1 MTSSN
6 NSRRQFL
13 RNTAAASAAPFVLSL
28 NAEDAVAQAAPE
40 YRALVCVSLGGGN
53 DHLSTVVPFD
63 TTSYNAYKNKRA
75 GLALDRSTLLPIT
88 AASAQGGRTVGFSPN
103 LTGLKS
109 IYDAGR
115 CAVVAGVG
123 TLLEPTTLAKINN
136 GTASLPPLL
145 GSHADQ
151 GNFWFSLGTQ
161 NPYGWGGRM
170 GDFVAASNG
179 SRSNFTT
186 ISANGGFTQFLVGN
200 TTNFFTA
207 GDGGAP
213 RLFFGGDPLEQAII
227 GPTQRSNLL
236 EQAYTQVH
244 QSLLKGATDLG
255 TAILPENSFPAPP
268 GGGRNPLA
276 NQLLTVARIIGGRNA
291 LGLKRQIF
299 FVDLGGFDTHAGQ
312 LNKHPGLMTMLND
325 ALSYFDSLMVQINT
339 SNNVTLFTQSEFG
352 RTYNFNGDGTDHA
365 WGTHTFVM
373 GGAVKGGNIY
383 GTLPNMESNS
393 PDFRSDGQMIP
404 TISVEQYGA
413 TLAKWM
419 GISSADIN
427 TVFPNLSRFNTS
439 DLGFM
444 KP

>member
-1 MTSSN
+1 MTSS

-13 RNTAAASAAPFVLSL
+13 RNTAVVGAAPLVLNLTST
-28 NAEDAVAQAAPE
+28 EVQAQLAPE

-63 TTSYNAYKNKRA
+63 ISSYNSYKNKRA
-75 GLALDRSTLLPIT
+75 GLALDRATLLPLT
-88 AASAQGGRTVGFSPN
+88 AASAQGGRSVGFSPN
-103 LTGLKS
+103 LARLKTV
-109 IYDAGR
+109 YDAGR
-115 CAVVAGVG
+115 CAVLAGVG
-123 TLLEPTTLAKINN
+123 TLAEPTTLAKINA
-136 GTASLPPLL
+136 GTARLPPLL
-145 GSHADQ
+145 GSHSDQ
-151 GNFWFSLGTQ
+151 GNIWFSLGTQ
-161 NPYGWGGRM
+161 NPFGWGGRM
-170 GDFVAASNG
+170 SDFLSPSNG
-179 SRSNFTT
+179 GKSNFTS
-186 ISANGGFTQFLVGN
+186 IAANGAYSQFLVGD
-200 TTNFFTA
+200 TTSFFTA

-227 GPTQRSNLL
+227 GPTVRSNLL

-255 TAILPENSFPAPP
+255 AAILPENSFAAPP
-268 GGGRNPLA
+268 GGGRNTLA

-312 LNKHPGLMTMLND
+312 LNKHPALMTQVD
-325 ALSYFDSLMVQINT
+325 EALSYFDSLMVQLNT

-383 GTLPNMESNS
+383 GTLPNMDANGT
-393 PDFRSDGQMIP
+393 DFLPNGQMIP

-419 GISSADIN
+419 GITSTDIN